1 MILKCYNLAYEVDV
15 GTTMTKFEEGMLTI
29 MVDLK
34 VEYRDTVLEIE

>member
-1 MILKCYNLAYEVDV
+1 LVDYLANGE
-15 GTTMTKFEEGMLTI
+15 FEEGMLTI